1 MARFFKKREQARG
14 QSPGELIFIGEKK
27 VDYIQCKRIDY
38 NGTNINEMD
47 IHDIKTLSSHPH
59 GMISWINING
69 LHDISAVKEIG
80 NLFQIHPL
88 VLEDIVNTG
97 QRPKIE
103 EFDTSIFIVMKM
115 IRFDKE
121 SGMMVNEQLSIVIA
135 ENMVLTFQERPGDVF
150 DPVRE
155 RIRRHKGRIR
165 NSGSDYL
172 AYALMDTVV
181 DNYIHIV
188 ERLGEKIEELE
199 DDILSNPDR
208 SVMEKIS
215 SFKRE
220 INYLRKSIRPAR
232 EALAQIPKLENDLLK
247 TVTVPFFK
255 DLNDLITHV
264 TEAIDTYR
272 DLLTDQLSIYN
283 SVTSNR
289 MNDIMKI
296 LTMFSSIFIPLTFI
310 TGIYGTNFDYLPEL
324 NYRYSYFILWGVIIV
339 IASSLILFFKRKGW
353 F

>member
-1 MARFFKKREQARG
+1 MARFFKKREEARG
-14 QSPGELIFIGEKK
+14 QSPGELIFIGEQK
-27 VDYIQCKRIDY
+27 VANIQCQRIDY
-38 NGTNINEMD
+38 NASHVNEFN
-47 IHDIKTLSSHPH
+47 IHDIKDLSIPPDE
-59 GMISWINING
+59 MLSWINING
-69 LHDISAVKEIG
+69 LHDTSAIKEIG
-80 NLFQIHPL
+80 HLFGIHPL
-88 VLEDIVNTG
+88 ALEDIVNTG
-97 QRPKIE
+97 QRPKME
-103 EFDTSIFIVMKM
+103 EFDASVFIVIKM
-115 IRFDKE
+115 IRFDMDNK
-121 SGMMVNEQLSIVIA
+121 MMVNEQLSIIMG
-135 ENMVLTFQERPGDVF
+135 ENFVLTFQERPGDVF
-150 DPVRE
+150 NPVRE
-155 RIRRHKGRIR
+155 RIRRQKGRIR

-188 ERLGEKIEELE
+188 ERLGEKIEDLE
-199 DDILSNPDR
+199 EDILNSPD
-208 SVMEKIS
+208 SGVMEKIS

-232 EALAQIPKLENDLLK
+232 EAMAQITKLENGMISHGAI
-247 TVTVPFFK
+247 PFFK
-255 DLNDLITHV
+255 DLTDLITHV

-283 SVTSNR
+283 SVVSNR

-324 NYRYSYFILWGVIIV
+324 NYRYSYFILWGVIIF
-339 IASSLILFFKRKGW
+339 IASSLTLFFKRKGW